1 MTQIALQRIAPL
13 QDFDRL
19 LTRARGIHLALDE
32 GAIVGA
38 GQIVLKDVQPGTIV
52 VGNPACE
59 SKRREITQ

>member
-1 MTQIALQRIAPL
+1 L
-13 QDFDRL
+13 QDFERL
-19 LTRARGIHLALDE
+19 LTRARGIHHALDG

-52 VGNPACE
+52 VGNPARE